1 MSSGVDE
8 CDYRGVRAQVEAFF
22 DAPTESGLNA
32 DNETTSAGLLHEI
45 AAKSIELQSKIQH
58 CVDRKE
64 KEKQETALLRDL
76 VMKLQM
82 QMVGASEDGASL
94 ADLHEKYLSLE
105 NEFQVI
111 LFESKIHELS
121 QYESPAAVSQLV
133 LNIVELSK
141 NSNLKISKE
150 IKLKEYLLKVTNEI
164 QTKLLDSLRV
174 SEGQE
179 TTIAYLLLA
188 LLPIYLIDKH
198 SSDKEYNIRYK
209 AKYLAA
215 IEDATIIPVATVKSV
230 LEYSRESKV
239 IDDII
244 RALGEATKVMHQ
256 LRTLCRSLHACG
268 HLQQLQPEFQYY
280 DIGFNFCREK
290 IVAYLHLHVLNS
302 MAIIDNTHCMLL
314 VETVLELDYQWMTS
328 SLTTNTST
336 NTIRAISISSCIQ
349 DVPNLFDVWLEN
361 DRLYF
366 ENYLIKCF
374 NNTRYTAYQFHMHQ
388 CVDKSTSKSNVKC
401 YYSLYECY
409 YTLDLAIERYKVLN
423 SPAMEDCFS
432 RCIIEPIL
440 CIASALLLIRLRK
453 DEIDDGI
460 LYSISNGM
468 YPKYCQ
474 IAPDKNGKSPVKYKQ
489 PKELE
494 DFVDSITYYQTSLD
508 AYDATTRNMRCNYSR
523 FAGLWKELFQS
534 YLPRSKLVDDQ
545 AIETIF
551 HHCFARAAS
560 NNYLFNP
567 NDDKIQNTLG
577 YVIDTV
583 RGQVS
588 HMASVMEKKW
598 EHICSR

>member
-1 MSSGVDE
+1 MSGE
-8 CDYRGVRAQVEAFF
+8 
-22 DAPTESGLNA
+22 
-32 DNETTSAGLLHEI
+32 
-45 AAKSIELQSKIQH
+45 
-58 CVDRKE
+58 
-64 KEKQETALLRDL
+64 
-76 VMKLQM
+76 
-82 QMVGASEDGASL
+82 
-94 ADLHEKYLSLE
+94 
-105 NEFQVI
+105 
-111 LFESKIHELS
+111 
-121 QYESPAAVSQLV
+121 
-133 LNIVELSK
+133 
-141 NSNLKISKE
+141 
-150 IKLKEYLLKVTNEI
+150 
-164 QTKLLDSLRV
+164 
-174 SEGQE
+174 QE

-198 SSDKEYNIRYK
+198 SGEKEYNIKFK

-215 IEDATIIPVATVKSV
+215 IEDATIIQVATAKSI
-230 LEYSRESKV
+230 LEYSREVKV
-239 IDDII
+239 IDEVI
-244 RALGEATKVMHQ
+244 RALGEATKAMHQ
-256 LRTLCRSLHACG
+256 LHVLCLALQGCG

-290 IVAYLHLHVLNS
+290 IVAYLQLHVLNS
-302 MAIIDNTHCMLL
+302 MAIIDSTHCMLL

-328 SLTTNTST
+328 SLTATTST
-336 NTIRAISISSCIQ
+336 STTRPISISSCIQ

-366 ENYLIKCF
+366 ENYLIKSF
-374 NNTRYTAYQFHMHQ
+374 NNTRYTAYQFHMHR
-388 CVDKSTSKSNVKC
+388 CVDTSTSKSNVKC

-432 RCIIEPIL
+432 RCVIEPIL
-440 CIASALLLIRLRK
+440 CVASALLLIRLRK

-468 YPKYCQ
+468 FPKFCQ
-474 IAPDKNGKSPVKYKQ
+474 ISPDKNGKSSVRYKQ

-494 DFVDSITYYQTSLD
+494 DFIDSINYYQLSLA
-508 AYDATTRNMRCNYSR
+508 AYDSKARNIRCNYSR

-534 YLPRSKLVDDQ
+534 NLPRSKLVDDQ

-560 NNYLFNP
+560 NNNYA

-577 YVIDTV
+577 YVLDTV

-588 HMASVMEKKW
+588 NMASVMGKKW